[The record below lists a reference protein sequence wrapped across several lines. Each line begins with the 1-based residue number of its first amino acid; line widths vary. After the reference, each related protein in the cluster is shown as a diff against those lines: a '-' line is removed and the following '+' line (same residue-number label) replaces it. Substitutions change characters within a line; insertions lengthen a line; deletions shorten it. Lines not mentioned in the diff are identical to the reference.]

1 MKHFF
6 LTMAALLSLAACS
19 RNSGTDEP
27 TPQPAPSILGT
38 WKFTGYKSINGADG
52 SEFNLWPADN
62 CQGQDTFVFNTDGT
76 AGKIAHLRSGGI
88 CNTQPIANHI
98 YSYNAT
104 TKELTLTRSFDGF
117 TTTHQVIKLES
128 NTLEYVNNLYDGN
141 GDGVLDKNVF
151 IYTRAN

>member
-6 LTMAALLSLAACS
+6 LIMAALLSLAACS

-27 TPQPAPSILGT
+27 TPQPLSSPVGT
-38 WKFTGYKSINGADG
+38 WKFTGYKSINGANG
-52 SEFNLWPADN
+52 TVFNPYAADD

-76 AGKIAHLRSGGI
+76 AREIAHYKSGGI
-88 CNTQPIANHI
+88 CNTRPIANYT

-117 TTTHQVIKLES
+117 TTTHQVIKLDN
-128 NTLEYVNNLYDGN
+128 NTFEYVNNLYDGN
-141 GDGVLDKNVF
+141 GDGVPDKNVL
-151 IYTRAN
+151 IWTRTN